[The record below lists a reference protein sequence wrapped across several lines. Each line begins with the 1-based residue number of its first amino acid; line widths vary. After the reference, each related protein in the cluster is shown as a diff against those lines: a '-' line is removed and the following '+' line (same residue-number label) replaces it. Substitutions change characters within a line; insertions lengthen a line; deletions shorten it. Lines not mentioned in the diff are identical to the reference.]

1 MVTGQA
7 LLGVLKQH
15 GGVPSM
21 WPNDV
26 TPHMVH
32 VYYDNIE
39 LKGRLALHQDDCRGP
54 ICCISV
60 NSHTHQ

>member
-26 TPHMVH
+26 MQQLLH
-32 VYYDNIE
+32 VYYSPFYSE
-39 LKGRLALHQDDCRGP
+39 KLVRV
-54 ICCISV
+54 IS
-60 NSHTHQ
+60 S